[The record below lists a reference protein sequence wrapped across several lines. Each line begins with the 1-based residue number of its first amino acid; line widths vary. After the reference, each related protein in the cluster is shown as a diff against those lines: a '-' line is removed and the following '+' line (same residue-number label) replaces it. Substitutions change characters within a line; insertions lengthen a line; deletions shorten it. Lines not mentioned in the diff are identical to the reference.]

1 MGEGVPHCSVTALI
15 FFQFFAVINV
25 INMPK
30 RAKEKHNFGRCSS
43 CIQRLTK
50 INIRGAT
57 DSHLAWTL
65 IVTDG
70 TLLHTVQKYYDRYS
84 LCAGFFLVV
93 LCQKVRI
100 HALDMLFCW
109 ITEID
114 FCLFS
119 TRSNE

>member
-1 MGEGVPHCSVTALI
+1 MTDIHCV
-15 FFQFFAVINV
+15 
-25 INMPK
+25 
-30 RAKEKHNFGRCSS
+30 R
-43 CIQRLTK
+43 
-50 INIRGAT
+50 
-57 DSHLAWTL
+57 
-65 IVTDG
+65 
-70 TLLHTVQKYYDRYS
+70 
-84 LCAGFFLVV
+84 GFFLVV